1 MKNKTLILSIILV
14 IVVIGGIYYFVAHQE
29 KLEISKIRVS
39 TNKTPYSTLYVVAKE
54 KGFFKEEG
62 LDVETVIVGTG
73 REGLDALISKNVEIN
88 FVVDTPMANLGFKST
103 EVQLVA
109 TLAEGLDLDLIV
121 RKDRGINQP
130 SDLKGKKIGIQKGT
144 VMEFFASKFLET
156 NGINKEDVEIQNIGI
171 KEMAV
176 AFERGDFDAVSSFEP
191 HTNKILEMM
200 RDEAATFSLVIPKV
214 RLVNWNVSVR
224 QEFLENHPVVIKR
237 FLQALIKAEKYTRD
251 NKEEVIGIVSQF
263 TEMEKEILAQIWNK
277 YDLKVVLKNSLL
289 NQLKDQGEWI
299 LESEGGGSTLPDY
312 RLLIN
317 EKYLKDI
324 APERVDF

>member
-1 MKNKTLILSIILV
+1 MKNKALILIVILV
-14 IVVIGGIYYFVAHQE
+14 IAVIGGIYYFASHQE

-39 TNKTPYSTLYVVAKE
+39 TNKIPYSTLYVVAKE

-73 REGLDALISKNVEIN
+73 REGLDALINKNVEIN
-88 FVVDTPMANLGFKST
+88 FVADTPMANLGVKST

-109 TLAEGLDLDLIV
+109 TLAEGLDIDLIV
-121 RKDRGINQP
+121 RKDKGINQP
-130 SDLKGKKIGIQKGT
+130 TDLKGKKIGTQKGT
-144 VMEFFASKFLET
+144 TMEFFASKFFET
-156 NGINKEDVEIQNIGI
+156 NGISKDEVEIQNIGI

-176 AFERGDFDAVSSFEP
+176 AFQRGDFDAITSFEP
-191 HTNKILEMM
+191 HTNKILRMM
-200 RDEAATFSLVIPKV
+200 EDKAATFSLITPGVQ
-214 RLVNWNVSVR
+214 LLNWNVAVR
-224 QEFLENHPVVIKR
+224 REFFDNHPIVIKR

-251 NKEEVIGIVSQF
+251 NKEEVISIVSQF
-263 TEMEKEILAQIWNK
+263 TEIEKEILAQIWNK
-277 YDLKVVLKNSLL
+277 YDLKLVLKNSLL

>member
-14 IVVIGGIYYFVAHQE
+14 IAVIGGIYYFVGRE
-29 KLEISKIRVS
+29 KGPEIPKIRVS
-39 TNKTPYSTLYVVAKE
+39 TNKIPYNALYVVAKE

-73 REGLDALISKNVEIN
+73 REGLDALINKNVEIN
-88 FVVDTPMANLGFKST
+88 FLSDTPMAHLGFKSA

-109 TLAEGLDLDLIV
+109 TLAEGIDIDLIV

-130 SDLKGKKIGIQKGT
+130 SNLQGKKIGTQKGT
-144 VMEFFASKFLET
+144 TMEFFVLKFLEN
-156 NGINKEDVEIQNIGI
+156 NGISKEGIEIQNIGI

-176 AFERGDFDAVSSFEP
+176 AFQRGDFDAISSFEP
-191 HTNKILEMM
+191 HTNKILGIME
-200 RDEAATFSLVIPKV
+200 DKATTFSLVIPGV
-214 RLVNWNVSVR
+214 QLVNWNIGAR
-224 QEFLENHPVVIKR
+224 RDFLDNHPVVIKR

-251 NKEEVIGIVSQF
+251 NKEEAISIVSQF
-263 TEMEKEILAQIWNK
+263 SEIEKELLAQIWNK
-277 YDLKVVLKNSLL
+277 YDLKLVLKTSLL
-289 NQLKDQGEWI
+289 NQLKDQGRWI
-299 LESEGGGSTLPDY
+299 LESEERKEALPNY